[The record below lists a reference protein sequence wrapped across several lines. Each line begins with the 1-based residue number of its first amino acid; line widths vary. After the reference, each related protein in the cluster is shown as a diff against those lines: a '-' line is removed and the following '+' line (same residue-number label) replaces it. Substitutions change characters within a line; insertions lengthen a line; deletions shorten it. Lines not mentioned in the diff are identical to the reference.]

1 MNMEQ
6 NKLCI
11 GYDGKRAACN
21 LTGLGNYSRY
31 TVQAMAVHFPSDK
44 YLLYTPEVKCS
55 DRLSELLAM
64 GNVELRQ
71 PQSALGRH
79 FGSLWRTFGIPA
91 ALSADNVA
99 VYHGLSNE
107 LPLNI
112 KSAGIASVVTIH
124 DLIYRRVKADYAA
137 VDRRL
142 YDFKYRRSAE
152 NATRVIAISECTKR
166 DLISDYN
173 IDPAKID
180 VIYQGCDPAF
190 FNKVSGEQ
198 CNELRSRLGLPE
210 RFIASVGTVQSRKN
224 QLLAVKALR
233 GLPDDVVLAI
243 AGGRDKA
250 YGAEIDRYI
259 ASNRLTD
266 RVKWLGPVSWP
277 DLPVLYAAA
286 TFSSYTSRYEGF
298 GIPLVESIASGT
310 PLIAATGSCLEE
322 AGGPGAVYVDPDD
335 VDAYVDAARRLL
347 DDSWF
352 CRKLAEQGAR
362 YIRKFNTGD
371 FARKTMACYKKAIID
386 TLDLL

>member
-1 MNMEQ
+1 MEQ

-152 NATRVIAISECTKR
+152 NATRCYCHQRV
-166 DLISDYN
+166 
-173 IDPAKID
+173 
-180 VIYQGCDPAF
+180 YQ
-190 FNKVSGEQ
+190 
-198 CNELRSRLGLPE
+198 
-210 RFIASVGTVQSRKN
+210 
-224 QLLAVKALR
+224 
-233 GLPDDVVLAI
+233 
-243 AGGRDKA
+243 
-250 YGAEIDRYI
+250 
-259 ASNRLTD
+259 
-266 RVKWLGPVSWP
+266 
-277 DLPVLYAAA
+277 
-286 TFSSYTSRYEGF
+286 
-298 GIPLVESIASGT
+298 
-310 PLIAATGSCLEE
+310 
-322 AGGPGAVYVDPDD
+322 
-335 VDAYVDAARRLL
+335 ARPH
-347 DDSWF
+347 
-352 CRKLAEQGAR
+352 Q
-362 YIRKFNTGD
+362 
-371 FARKTMACYKKAIID
+371 
-386 TLDLL
+386 